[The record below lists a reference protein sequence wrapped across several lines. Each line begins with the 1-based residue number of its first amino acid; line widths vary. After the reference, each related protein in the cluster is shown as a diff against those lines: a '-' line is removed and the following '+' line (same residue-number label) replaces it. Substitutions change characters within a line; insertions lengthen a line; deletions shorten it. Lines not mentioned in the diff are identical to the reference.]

1 MTAFIIFICL
11 VLLAI
16 VIIQVGKVTEL
27 ASKIKGEEEAQYQ
40 SNFWNSNLSL
50 IFMVVFLGA
59 IFVSAYYYKNSML
72 GYGPH
77 IAASKHGKT
86 IDFLFNV
93 NLWFTGIVFVLTHI
107 ALFWFAYKYS
117 GKRNHRA
124 TFISHDNKLEIIW
137 TAIPAAVMTLLVVGG
152 LDAWNDIMADIKE
165 KDEYIEIEATG
176 MQFAWLLRYPGADGK
191 LGTRDF
197 KKISSNNPFGQDW
210 TDTKNLDDIHASEIV
225 LPVGKKVRVRITSR
239 DVLHSF
245 FLPHFR
251 VKMDAVPGMPTY
263 FVFTP
268 TTTTAEYRQRL
279 SRYNEWQE
287 PSDPKD
293 PESKP
298 RWQVFDY
305 ELACA
310 ELCGKGHFSMRR
322 VVRIVSE
329 DEYVQWLK
337 TQKSYYTESIKGTAD
352 DPNAGGQ
359 VSAEELKLRRE
370 TFLAELE
377 KVKTQAADAGE
388 KVVQL
393 GHIGFETGSAK
404 LTTES
409 KYQLDNLF
417 EYLQSNAD
425 VKIELGGHTDSIGD
439 AAVNLKLSGERAK
452 SVADYLISKGIDAS
466 RVSSKG
472 YGSTKPVD
480 SADTEEARAKNRRT
494 EIKFL

>member
-1 MTAFIIFICL
+1 MTVFIIFICL
-11 VLLAI
+11 VFLAI
-16 VIIQVGKVTEL
+16 IIIQVGKVNEL
-27 ASKIKGEEEAQYQ
+27 ANKIKGEEEAQYQ

-50 IFMVVFLGA
+50 IFMIVFLVA

-86 IDFLFNV
+86 VDFLFDV
-93 NLWFTGIVFVLTHI
+93 NLWVTGIVFVLTHI
-107 ALFWFAYKYS
+107 ALFWFAFKYR
-117 GKRNHRA
+117 GKRNHKA
-124 TFISHDNKLEIIW
+124 SFISHDNKLEIIW

-152 LDAWNDIMADIKE
+152 LDAWNEIMADIKQ

-191 LGTRDF
+191 LGTRDY
-197 KKISSNNPFGQDW
+197 KKINSKNPFGQDW

-251 VKMDAVPGMPTY
+251 VKMDAVPGIPTY

-268 TTTTAEYRQRL
+268 TVTTNEYRQRL
-279 SRYNEWQE
+279 SGYKEWQE

-293 PESKP
+293 PTSKP

-310 ELCGKGHFSMRR
+310 ELCGNGHFSMRR
-322 VVRIVSE
+322 IVRIVTPE
-329 DEYVQWLK
+329 EYDQWLK
-337 TQKSYYTESIKGTAD
+337 TQKSYYGESIKGTSD
-352 DPNAGGQ
+352 DPNTGGQ
-359 VSAEELKLRRE
+359 ISAEELKKRKDE
-370 TFLAELE
+370 FLAEVN
-377 KVKTQAADAGE
+377 KVMAQSGTTGE
-388 KVVQL
+388 KLVKL
-393 GHIGFETGSAK
+393 AYIAFETGSSK
-404 LTTES
+404 LTTDS
-409 KYQLDNLF
+409 KYQLDDLY
-417 EYLQSNAD
+417 EYMNSNSS
-425 VKIELGGHTDSIGD
+425 VKIELGGHTDNTGD
-439 AAVNLKLSGERAK
+439 AAANLTLSGERAK
-452 SVADYLISKGIDAS
+452 SVADYLIAKGIAAD
-466 RVSSKG
+466 RLTSKG

-480 SADTEEARAKNRRT
+480 PADTEEARAKNRRT